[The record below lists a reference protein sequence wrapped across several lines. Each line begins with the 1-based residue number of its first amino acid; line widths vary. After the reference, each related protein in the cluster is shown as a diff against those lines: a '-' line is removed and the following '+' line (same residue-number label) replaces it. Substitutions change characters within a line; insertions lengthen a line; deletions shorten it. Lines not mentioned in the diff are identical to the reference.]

1 MDGDPQGLDIV
12 AAVGSAG
19 EVGQVELDLVPALV
33 QPHGHGTDEGLDAG
47 GGLVVGGSEPPAH
60 VLVVQHLHLE
70 GEVFFE
76 LSGWG
81 LTFLMIMTK
90 KGSLMPRVSF

>member
-1 MDGDPQGLDIV
+1 
-12 AAVGSAG
+12 
-19 EVGQVELDLVPALV
+19 
-33 QPHGHGTDEGLDAG
+33 
-47 GGLVVGGSEPPAH
+47 
-60 VLVVQHLHLE
+60 LHLE